1 MRRRGVIAALAVGV
15 AALGVATYALAG
27 GSGAG
32 FNHLTATMSGYQEV
46 PAVSSGASATFT
58 ADVSK
63 DGNSIDWQLSYGG
76 LEGAVQQSH
85 IHFGQ
90 RSVNGGIS
98 VFLCTNLGNGPAGT
112 QPCPQSGTIHGTIT
126 AADVSPPIAAPPAA
140 RTQGIDTGQYDE
152 LVRAIDAGKTYANIH
167 STTWPGRDP
176 STVERGR
183 PAQLSRGAPGFAP
196 GAPPHRCSSLRMTSR
211 PNSAARAPSTT
222 RWSNVTE
229 T

>member
-1 MRRRGVIAALAVGV
+1 MRRRGAIAALVVGV
-15 AALGVATYALAG
+15 AALGIAAFALAG

-46 PAVSSGASATFT
+46 PAVSSTGTADFT

-63 DGNSIDWQLSYGG
+63 DGSSIAWQLSYSG

-112 QPCPQSGTIHGTIT
+112 QICPQSGTISGTIT
-126 AADVSPPIAAPPAA
+126 AADVSPAIPATLAA
-140 RTQGIDTGQYDE
+140 RNQGIDTGEYDE
-152 LVRAIDAGKTYANIH
+152 LVRAIGAGKTYANLH
-167 STTWPGRDP
+167 TDRWPSGEIR
-176 STVERGR
+176 
-183 PAQLSRGAPGFAP
+183 AQLNEDD
-196 GAPPHRCSSLRMTSR
+196 PH
-211 PNSAARAPSTT
+211 N
-222 RWSNVTE
+222 
-229 T
+229 